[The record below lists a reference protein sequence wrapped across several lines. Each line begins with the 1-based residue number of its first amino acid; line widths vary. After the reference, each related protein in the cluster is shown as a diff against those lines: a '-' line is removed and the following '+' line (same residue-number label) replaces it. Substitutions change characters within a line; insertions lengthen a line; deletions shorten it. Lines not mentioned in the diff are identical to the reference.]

1 MSDSLDKIIR
11 ARVQLQKE
19 NPFFSYVCMH
29 LTLKE
34 SKEVPSMGV
43 DAYGH
48 CYYNE
53 DFVKTLTGE
62 QVKGVL
68 CHEIM
73 HVILEHLKRGGLRD
87 HYVSNVAQDIVVND
101 LLVTNDFELPKCGI
115 IPRNHCVDL
124 PLAPGKVL
132 TIKNIN
138 QKVWEE
144 VYDEIEKVVP
154 KIKVQLSFGD
164 QHIRDGKPDNQDGE
178 GKGKDGEV
186 KTLKVK
192 GKDDDGKDTP
202 GDKKKKEEEGEGAG
216 KKEEKNWK
224 QITTEAYSYAKMQG
238 KTPAGMDRYVE
249 ELNYPKLNWRQLL
262 QKFIVQEI
270 PYDYSY
276 SRPSKKSIAAGIY
289 MPSIRKE
296 QLEIAVAVDTSGSMC
311 DKDLQDC
318 LSEVMGIVTA
328 YENVNLTVLTCDAE
342 VHTVNEV
349 TATTDVKS
357 IKMQGGGGTDFRPV
371 FKWLEENKS
380 QLKLLIFFTDGYGD
394 FPKEQ
399 TVRTLWVLSKDGI
412 KNDDVPFGEVVRVVN
427 RRDEDE

>member
-1 MSDSLDKIIR
+1 MSEAVDKLIR

-19 NPFFSYVCMH
+19 NPFFSYVTMH

-34 SKEVPSMGV
+34 DKKVPSMGV
-43 DAYGH
+43 DRYGH

-53 DFVKTLTGE
+53 EFVKTLTGE

-73 HVILEHLKRGGLRD
+73 HVILEHLKNTLARD
-87 HYVSNVAQDIVVND
+87 HYVANVAQDIVVND
-101 LLVTNDFELPKCGI
+101 MLITNDFELPKCGI
-115 IPRNHCVDL
+115 LPRNHTLDL
-124 PLAPGKVL
+124 PLGPGKVH

-138 QKVWEE
+138 MKVWEE
-144 VYDEIEKVVP
+144 VYDEIEKVIP
-154 KIKVQLSFGD
+154 KVKCQVSFGD
-164 QHIRDGKPDNQDGE
+164 THMKDGKKDDGDGQGEGKDGE
-178 GKGKDGEV
+178 GKKIKIDRAEGKGA
-186 KTLKVK
+186 
-192 GKDDDGKDTP
+192 G
-202 GDKKKKEEEGEGAG
+202 KEEEKD
-216 KKEEKNWK
+216 KKEGSGDGDKEKEPNWK

-238 KTPAGMDRYVE
+238 KVPAGMDRYIE

-270 PYDYSY
+270 PYDYTY
-276 SRPSKKSIAAGIY
+276 TRPSKKSIAAGIY
-289 MPSIRKE
+289 IPAIRKE

-318 LSEVMGIVTA
+318 LSEVMGIVYA

-399 TVRTLWVLSKDGI
+399 TIRTLWVLSKDAI
-412 KNDDVPFGEVVRVVN
+412 PSDNVPFGEVVRVDN
-427 RRDEDE
+427 RREQDE